1 MSQQDHTHWW
11 RDGDASAAP
20 SSLQIGHHQA
30 VVSPVRD
37 ECCAGAAGRS
47 PRRTD
52 PKEQQHEP
60 AAWMSRRLVS
70 TAVLTSG
77 MTASARV
84 SEGINRAGYPVRE
97 PTRAT
102 LVSATWPG
110 GVFLLR
116 PTLRARVGRVSGPLR
131 FRHETFCG
139 AYMMK
144 PPKNRLQRGRWSGER
159 PYTVSRYALLLS
171 DDNLY
176 R

>member
-47 PRRTD
+47 RLAEKNRLS
-52 PKEQQHEP
+52 KEQRHEP

-70 TAVLTSG
+70 TAVLTRG

-110 GVFLLR
+110 GGFVQLCEHVWVEFRGGQKSMKPLQFAASVGLGYGIGDSTRNVPIGIVVPRFLLNYNS
-116 PTLRARVGRVSGPLR
+116 LPLS
-131 FRHETFCG
+131 
-139 AYMMK
+139 M
-144 PPKNRLQRGRWSGER
+144 
-159 PYTVSRYALLLS
+159 
-171 DDNLY
+171 
-176 R
+176 

>member
-52 PKEQQHEP
+52 SKEQQHEP
-60 AAWMSRRLVS
+60 ATWMSRRLVS

-77 MTASARV
+77 MTASACV

-116 PTLRARVGRVSGPLR
+116 PTLRARVAVPRAAAAVSTRNFLRGVHEPSGIFR
-131 FRHETFCG
+131 FR
-139 AYMMK
+139 ALAA
-144 PPKNRLQRGRWSGER
+144 PER
-159 PYTVSRYALLLS
+159 RAVSKLAAFHYVTS
-171 DDNLY
+171 S
-176 R
+176 